1 MRALL
6 LALPLALALMATTAQ
21 AKVLAYPR
29 EACTTVNST
38 HLDRPQQ
45 NAFSWMFQMSC
56 TDTAGAL
63 RVFTFTWDPTWLNNT
78 PEVVTLIAAD
88 VDTLQER

>member
-6 LALPLALALMATTAQ
+6 LALPLALMATTAS

-29 EACTTVNST
+29 EACASVTST

-63 RVFTFTWDPTWLNNT
+63 RVFTFTWEPTWMNNT

-88 VDTLQER
+88 VDTIQER